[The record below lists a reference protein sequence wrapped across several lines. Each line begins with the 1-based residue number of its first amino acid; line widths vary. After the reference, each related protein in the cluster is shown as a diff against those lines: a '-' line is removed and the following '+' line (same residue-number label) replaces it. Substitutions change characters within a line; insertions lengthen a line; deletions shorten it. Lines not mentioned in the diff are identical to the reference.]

1 MKRLF
6 LLSAL
11 CLSFLTTACDSD
23 DTIISEVTGVVFE
36 GTTANGFDQC
46 GWLIEINGTPY
57 LPNVLNSQFQQEGIR
72 VAMKVEFLSETSNCA
87 SGTVAPQRL
96 RIEQIRVTN

>member
-6 LLSAL
+6 LLSAF
-11 CLSFLTTACDSD
+11 CISFLITACDSD

-36 GTTANGFDQC
+36 GTTANGFEAC

-57 LPNVLNSQFQQEGIR
+57 LPNVLNSQFRQEGLR
-72 VAMKVEFLSETSNCA
+72 VAMKVEFLGESSDCA
-87 SGTVAPQRL
+87 TATNPPERL
-96 RIEQIRVTN
+96 RIEQIRVSN